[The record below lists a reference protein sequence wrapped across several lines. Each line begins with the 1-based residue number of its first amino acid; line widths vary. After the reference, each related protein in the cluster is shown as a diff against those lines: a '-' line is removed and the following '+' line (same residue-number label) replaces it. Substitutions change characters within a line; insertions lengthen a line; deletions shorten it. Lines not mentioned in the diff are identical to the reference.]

1 MEVQKRSV
9 KKRKI
14 PFELILEVGVFCV
27 HSEEEN
33 SPGGGSSMGKGWGH
47 PPSPSPWQD
56 SFVLVFLQLAL
67 HPLPRD
73 WATGLL
79 WEAQT
84 DHYLSWKRWG
94 LLGVEAQ
101 ESQDYLYSEA
111 SVHSGLG
118 FLRERCASQHLAEP

>member
-1 MEVQKRSV
+1 ME
-9 KKRKI
+9 
-14 PFELILEVGVFCV
+14 
-27 HSEEEN
+27 
-33 SPGGGSSMGKGWGH
+33 GSAWAKAGAIH
-47 PPSPSPWQD
+47 LALSPWQD
-56 SFVLVFLQLAL
+56 SSVLVLLQLKL
-67 HPLPRD
+67 HPLSWG

-101 ESQDYLYSEA
+101 ESQDCLYSET

-118 FLRERCASQHLAEP
+118 LLREKCASATPSWTLGTLDKVWLLPPCLLADLWEGEAASQVTS